1 VKPYHPVTWFFLEG
15 AKEVGVAVKV
25 WLYILF
31 GSDVESKATL
41 RHHWQLSN
49 AIIIGEVTTPPSFN
63 PSIKQS
69 LCSIGDVVIS

>member
-1 VKPYHPVTWFFLEG
+1 
-15 AKEVGVAVKV
+15 VKV